1 MNTYEED
8 EVKSMNSKP
17 KKFQFMD
24 QVFEN
29 SGHESTNEN

>member
-8 EVKSMNSKP
+8 EVKSINSKT

-24 QVFEN
+24 QVFEGIN
-29 SGHESTNEN
+29 KIKIKK